1 MSVEPRSDPRWVSAA
16 TVRKVP
22 RYRSDKRRVEE
33 KNGPK
38 FGEREREGRRETEE
52 GGGGRSSREKRDGEE
67 RERERARKR
76 VEERE
81 QEKEEGRGER
91 GAEERCVY
99 FTVGHNSTFES

>member
-1 MSVEPRSDPRWVSAA
+1 MFVEPRSDPRWVSAA

-52 GGGGRSSREKRDGEE
+52 GGGGRNCREKKRWGGERGGKKE
-67 RERERARKR
+67 R

-81 QEKEEGRGER
+81 QEKEEGREER
-91 GAEERCVY
+91 GGGEVCLFY
-99 FTVGHNSTFES
+99 PVGHNSTFES